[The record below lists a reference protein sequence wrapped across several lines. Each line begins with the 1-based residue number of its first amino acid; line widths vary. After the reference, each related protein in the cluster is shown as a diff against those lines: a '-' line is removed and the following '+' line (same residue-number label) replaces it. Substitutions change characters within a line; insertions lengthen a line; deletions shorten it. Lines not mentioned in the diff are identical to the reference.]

1 MKLAIDN
8 ALALHDDALRLRA
21 ERASV
26 LASNIA
32 NADTPNYKAR
42 DMDFQAALKRTL
54 DGQGMRPVSLAQTN
68 AAHIA
73 AQGVPVDG
81 ELLYRNPL
89 QPSLDGNT
97 VDPHVEHTKFAE
109 NAMRYQAS
117 LQFLGDRFRG
127 LRSAIKGE

>member
-42 DMDFQAALKRTL
+42 DIDFKATLQRTL
-54 DGQGMRPVSLAQTN
+54 NGQGMRPVQLAQTN

-73 AQGVPVDG
+73 GQADSAAGD
-81 ELLYRNPL
+81 LLYRNPL

-97 VDPHVEHTKFAE
+97 VDPHVEHTNFAE